1 MPIMQNDQIID
12 SKLRVLYSSHKV
24 AATIA
29 LSSAI
34 GPLLEICVAQTNSH
48 GAYVYRFDGG
58 DHVLELIAWR
68 GSHPTDIPSY
78 SAQVDGRVSSW
89 YRDLNAN
96 AVIEKNAWQDWRF
109 QNLPEFLQNRFESA
123 VSIPI
128 LEGGKLSGIANF
140 CHRPAT
146 QYTAEQIGFLAGLSL
161 PLGSLLAK
169 ARLESELE
177 ETNRKLEDRKLLDRA
192 KGILQARF
200 GWTEEEAYYHLRR
213 TSRQTRAPMR
223 SIAQHVIHNSVL
235 PSRWQEAQLR
245 D

>member
-12 SKLRVLYSSHKV
+12 VNLRVVYSNQKV
-24 AATIA
+24 AAITS

-34 GPLLEICVAQTNSH
+34 GPLLEICLAQTSSQ
-48 GAYVYRFDGG
+48 GAYVYQFDGG
-58 DHVLELIAWR
+58 DNLLELIAWR
-68 GSHPTDIPSY
+68 GSHPTDIPVY

-109 QNLPEFLQNRFESA
+109 QNLPEFLQNRFESV
-123 VSIPI
+123 VSIPV
-128 LEGGKLSGIANF
+128 LEEGKLSGVANF

-146 QYTAEQIGFLAGLSL
+146 HYTVEQITFLAGLSL

-169 ARLESELE
+169 TRLESELQ

-192 KGILQARF
+192 KGILQGRF

-223 SIAQHVIHNSVL
+223 SIAQHIIHNSVL